1 MSFNLASKY
10 FSFILIILFF
20 ISFYFSLD
28 NSILFFYNVVI
39 FVNIYIIILYRRNPA
54 ILLLFI
60 FCLFYTLSLIPYYF
74 YNINISAWNDFNE
87 IKYYNHV
94 LRIYG
99 CFIVTPLFF
108 YHKKFLNFN
117 ETFKSPTNPNQIG
130 FYIFSF
136 ICLLVIIFGQSGN
149 NIFIAG
155 GYASDESTKSV
166 IYEYFILFLLIAY
179 YYSNKKKIQ
188 LIIILFL
195 FVFYIF
201 KSLLFGGRIEVIQLI
216 ILGFYVLILD
226 FNMKLSSLKLIIGCL
241 MFYYFNQVVG
251 AIRSNPLPLLEGNY
265 IAYLNPFDSI
275 LNPKLNYIS
284 SNEGDV
290 FQSSARLIGLIDNGI
305 LDFYMRIK
313 SFFFFFLSI
322 IIPKSWLPEEA
333 SLITYKKDIYNSG
346 GGGFITVYFFAF
358 LGWLGPFVISA
369 YLFWIYK
376 LLNIFKSDYL
386 KLYGLMLFSTFP
398 RWFAYNPIILF
409 KLCLFIIPIAFMSN
423 MILASIRL
431 KLNKH

>member
-1 MSFNLASKY
+1 
-10 FSFILIILFF
+10 
-20 ISFYFSLD
+20 
-28 NSILFFYNVVI
+28 V
-39 FVNIYIIILYRRNPA
+39 
-54 ILLLFI
+54 
-60 FCLFYTLSLIPYYF
+60 
-74 YNINISAWNDFNE
+74 
-87 IKYYNHV
+87 
-94 LRIYG
+94 
-99 CFIVTPLFF
+99 
-108 YHKKFLNFN
+108 
-117 ETFKSPTNPNQIG
+117 
-130 FYIFSF
+130 
-136 ICLLVIIFGQSGN
+136 
-149 NIFIAG
+149 
-155 GYASDESTKSV
+155 YASDESTKSV